1 MFPVNI
7 LNISPWQYRTEAW
20 SAEIRIMLKVID
32 DEYTIRKYRR
42 QFVKSFKPFI
52 DEKIPVTLGHPG
64 GTVKGKVSWSESLGI
79 WMFHEKIS
87 ESRFWHAF
95 GIGKPS
101 GPSPIPITCEINF
114 PIRGID
120 RRIGGALAA
129 DRDGRIFVIHRGM
142 LGGGKKGVGKSFFAD
157 HYRGVWAM
165 MGDGPLETPVALIGL
180 LNSSLFVRQVTQFI
194 RKIDMI
200 KNSFSS
206 RSSQLEMTFE
216 ELSFRE
222 DQIGKSHIR
231 PIIDPGF
238 ACDHGLIIKGLH
250 DILILRGFKAA
261 NDPERDLFIA
271 NKKGEIMTVFQV
283 ITDASEASIQQGAA
297 HLLLT
302 NTDLPVWPQLILI
315 VPEALDKILETK
327 LGKLG
332 IHVLVY
338 EWQKDKAVF
347 PGLPVIY
354 KS

>member
-1 MFPVNI
+1 
-7 LNISPWQYRTEAW
+7 
-20 SAEIRIMLKVID
+20 MLKVID
-32 DEYTIRKYRR
+32 DEYAIRKYRR

-64 GTVKGKVSWSESLGI
+64 GTVKGKISWSESLGI

-95 GIGKPS
+95 GIGRPS
-101 GPSPIPITCEINF
+101 GASPIPITCEINF

-129 DRDGRIFVIHRGM
+129 DRDGRVFVIHRGI
-142 LGGGKKGVGKSFFAD
+142 LGGGKKGVGKSLFAD

-165 MGDGPLETPVALIGL
+165 MGDGLLETPVALIGV
-180 LNSSLFVRQVTQFI
+180 LNSPLFVRQVTQFI
-194 RKIDMI
+194 HKIDVI

-231 PIIDPGF
+231 PIINPGF
-238 ACDHGLIIKGLH
+238 ACDHGLIIKDLH

-271 NKKGEIMTVFQV
+271 NKKGEITTVFQV
-283 ITDASEASIQQGAA
+283 LPDASENSIQQGMA
-297 HLLLT
+297 HLLLA
-302 NTDLPVWPQLILI
+302 NADLPEWPRLILI
-315 VPEALDKILETK
+315 VPETMDKTLETK

-332 IHVLVY
+332 IRVLVY
-338 EWQKDKAVF
+338 EWQKDKAAF
-347 PGLPVIY
+347 PHLPALLY
-354 KS
+354 

>member
-1 MFPVNI
+1 
-7 LNISPWQYRTEAW
+7 
-20 SAEIRIMLKVID
+20 MLKVID
-32 DEYTIRKYRR
+32 DESAIRKYRR

-52 DEKIPVTLGHPG
+52 YEKIPVTLGHPG
-64 GTVKGKVSWSESLGI
+64 GTVKGKISWSESLGI

-101 GPSPIPITCEINF
+101 GASPIPITCEINF
-114 PIRGID
+114 SIRGID
-120 RRIGGALAA
+120 RRIGGALAT
-129 DRDGRIFVIHRGM
+129 DRDGRVFVIHRGI
-142 LGGGKKGVGKSFFAD
+142 LGGGRKGVGKSLFAD

-165 MGDGPLETPVALIGL
+165 MGDGPLETPVALIGV
-180 LNSSLFVRQVTQFI
+180 LNSPLFVRQVTQFI
-194 RKIDMI
+194 RKIDII

-231 PIIDPGF
+231 PIINPGF
-238 ACDHGLIIKGLH
+238 ACDHGLIVKDLY
-250 DILILRGFKAA
+250 DILRLRGFKAA
-261 NDPERDLFIA
+261 NDPERELFIA
-271 NKKGEIMTVFQV
+271 NKKGEITTVFQV
-283 ITDASEASIQQGAA
+283 LTDASEASIQQGVA
-297 HLLLT
+297 HLLLS
-302 NTDLPVWPQLILI
+302 NADLPDRPQLILI
-315 VPEALDKILETK
+315 IPEAIDKTLEMK

-347 PGLPVIY
+347 PGLPVIT
-354 KS
+354 KVKT